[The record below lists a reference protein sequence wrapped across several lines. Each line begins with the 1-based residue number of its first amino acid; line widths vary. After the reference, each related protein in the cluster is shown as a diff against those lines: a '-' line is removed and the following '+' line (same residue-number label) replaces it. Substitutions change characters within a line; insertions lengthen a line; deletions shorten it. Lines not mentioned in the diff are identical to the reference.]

1 MRRMACDRWV
11 ILLFRR
17 GRRTR
22 SAVRGNSWTHLAR
35 TRVLMRGWA
44 CREGYVQHPVRT
56 LDPEEAEFFFVPI
69 YPECYLFRENQRAG
83 KDALRNTNR
92 WFRSMLQIV
101 THQLPYWNRT
111 QGRDH
116 VFVFAGA
123 RGPHIFQVRGPLAAA
138 A

>member
-1 MRRMACDRWV
+1 MR
-11 ILLFRR
+11 
-17 GRRTR
+17 
-22 SAVRGNSWTHLAR
+22 SW
-35 TRVLMRGWA
+35 GW
-44 CREGYVQHPVRT
+44 REGCVQHPVRT
-56 LDPEEAEFFFVPI
+56 LDPEEAEFFYVPI
-69 YPECYLFRENQRAG
+69 YPECYLFRVNQRAG

-123 RGPHIFQVRGPLAAA
+123 RGPHIFQVRGPLPGC
-138 A
+138 